1 MKERKELE
9 GVVSCW
15 NEIYPNRKNQPTL
28 LFVTDTILQSIS
40 KDLGFVI
47 CEENDKTLTF
57 KCLNFPLIGELDL
70 NKKAENLS
78 LFFDLN
84 PYSLVINGEER
95 SREYTITA
103 FKCDLKHRV
112 AEFVFLHYV
121 DLQKQLISLQ
131 KAYLGFSIQSMYMN
145 HVDTK
150 FVLDFNGMFN
160 KAELLLNNIHI
171 QLSNL
176 IGTSYFSNS
185 VYSLTSNCRCVPKA
199 LYKYGS
205 VSETSDGSSHSNITL
220 RVEVVP
226 VVGKLENRKCFDA
239 VYSFVKEKLKEQY
252 REYSLKD
259 LENRKANIFGNDI
272 QCVSFPDTLILNE
285 TTFKNIFPDRF
296 LPEWSLMWS
305 VCSIYIT
312 EDISDG
318 HILFII
324 SSNDMRNP
332 ICIDK
337 ENNRYYVN
345 ETSKDILAFNV
356 STKSKDELVTI
367 TD

>member
-1 MKERKELE
+1 MRERKELE
-9 GVVSCW
+9 GVISCW

-28 LFVTDTILQSIS
+28 LFVTDTILQSIA

-70 NKKAENLS
+70 NKKAKNLS

-171 QLSNL
+171 HLSNL

-185 VYSLTSNCRCVPKA
+185 VYSLTSNFRCVPK
-199 LYKYGS
+199 
-205 VSETSDGSSHSNITL
+205 VSSDGSSHSNITL
-220 RVEVVP
+220 CVNVIP
-226 VVGKLENRKCFDA
+226 VVEKLENRKCFDA
-239 VYSFVKEKLKEQY
+239 VHSFVKERLKEQY
-252 REYSLKD
+252 KEYSLKD
-259 LENRKANIFGNDI
+259 LENRKANISSTDTR
-272 QCVSFPDTLILNE
+272 CVSFPDTLILNE
-285 TTFKNIFPDRF
+285 TTFKNVFPDRL
-296 LPEWSLMWS
+296 LPEWSLMWGM
-305 VCSIYIT
+305 CSIYIT

-318 HILFII
+318 HILFI
-324 SSNDMRNP
+324 SSSDDMRNP

-345 ETSKDILAFNV
+345 ETSRDILAFNV
-356 STKSKDELVTI
+356 SIKSKDELVI
-367 TD
+367 DQKLVENNKN